1 MWAYGIYARVVDVS
15 EIERVSAT
23 NELVRFLTQNTCSD
37 CGYKALSMWYCV
49 YYIDT
54 ETFVIFASL
63 FISNLSKM
71 LKFAATH
78 REMTTKSK
86 YQPKTFVNKYLW
98 GYIRIWGN
106 PRIKSN
112 VNSLF
117 WMHHWKWM
125 NLSNVAGLN
134 ISLSSNMED
143 KVASIK
149 STT

>member
-1 MWAYGIYARVVDVS
+1 MLAITWEINKEYFMKSDCTYGIYARVVDVS

-23 NELVRFLTQNTCSD
+23 NEWDFWYKHSD

-49 YYIDT
+49 YYIHT

-71 LKFAATH
+71 LNLAATH
-78 REMTTKSK
+78 REITTKSK
-86 YQPKTFVNKYLW
+86 YYPKTFVNKYLW

-117 WMHHWKWM
+117 WMHNWKWM
-125 NLSNVAGLN
+125 NLSKMAGLN
-134 ISLSSNMED
+134 D
-143 KVASIK
+143 V
-149 STT
+149 